1 MRKRIFP
8 IPNRD
13 EILTGPALRTMAK
26 IGGPAILSSLMF
38 TLYNLAD
45 AFWIGR
51 LPTQDAGAVM
61 AGIQISW
68 PFVWFIISFVA
79 GFSGAAVSALVAQY
93 IGANRHADARF
104 ALNQLVSLSIVGS
117 VVLGIAGYL
126 LAPWI
131 LSLLIHE
138 AQVSHEAGSYLSV
151 ILLGLPTMVLPG
163 LFYNAYSAT
172 GDTVTPLLIN
182 GAGIVINVV
191 LDPFLVLG
199 WGPFA
204 QLGILGAAYATVI
217 AQGAATCLFVALFV
231 RGRGVLRIERS
242 ALRPHGPWML
252 RVLRIGLPAGIGQST
267 VAFGFVVLMAV
278 IGRLANAEAALAG
291 YGIADRIFGIIFI
304 VTNSMGIGLTTMI
317 GQALGAGLK
326 DRARQLMRKGL
337 AAMFLILAVEA
348 VLLWLIRKPLV
359 GAFMPG
365 NAAVIHE
372 GARFLEL
379 FALGMPFLGAFFVA
393 ESVFRGSGHNVP
405 PMILGVARLWALR
418 IPLAYVFA
426 FSLNMGSDG
435 VWLGMSLSNVV
446 SGLASF
452 GLLRSHAWLRSVVSP
467 TAAGSD

>member
-1 MRKRIFP
+1 
-8 IPNRD
+8 
-13 EILTGPALRTMAK
+13 
-26 IGGPAILSSLMF
+26 
-38 TLYNLAD
+38 
-45 AFWIGR
+45 
-51 LPTQDAGAVM
+51 
-61 AGIQISW
+61 
-68 PFVWFIISFVA
+68 
-79 GFSGAAVSALVAQY
+79 
-93 IGANRHADARF
+93 
-104 ALNQLVSLSIVGS
+104 
-117 VVLGIAGYL
+117 
-126 LAPWI
+126 
-131 LSLLIHE
+131 
-138 AQVSHEAGSYLSV
+138 
-151 ILLGLPTMVLPG
+151 
-163 LFYNAYSAT
+163 
-172 GDTVTPLLIN
+172 
-182 GAGIVINVV
+182 
-191 LDPFLVLG
+191 
-199 WGPFA
+199 
-204 QLGILGAAYATVI
+204 
-217 AQGAATCLFVALFV
+217 
-231 RGRGVLRIERS
+231 
-242 ALRPHGPWML
+242 
-252 RVLRIGLPAGIGQST
+252 
-267 VAFGFVVLMAV
+267 
-278 IGRLANAEAALAG
+278 LAG